1 MHRRIEMPAHQLTE
15 GDLMQSPVWRFMASG
30 EALDPDA
37 DESYVCTHE
46 AGPLLGEYASY
57 LISATF
63 KLKSG
68 YLLPGFVEVAVLGNR
83 VECTPGAVFA
93 GGKAVEA
100 LGKDSALRIQR
111 ILKLDDTQPV
121 AWELDVAICGEQA
134 RRQRSIEKPGILQ
147 ALALLAKLVR
157 LHRSR

>member
-1 MHRRIEMPAHQLTE
+1 MNPLLEKPAHQLSE
-15 GDLMQSPVWRFMASG
+15 SDFRQAPVWRFMELEEASSTN
-30 EALDPDA
+30 D
-37 DESYVCTHE
+37 DESYVCVHE
-46 AGPLLGEYASY
+46 AGPLLGEHASY

-63 KLKSG
+63 TLKSG

-93 GGKAVEA
+93 GGKVVEA

-111 ILKLDDTQPV
+111 ILKLDDAQPV